1 MNTTGVRARPSDRV
15 DTHQS
20 IARTISLGAGIVLAV
35 DGMMMAGLAAVTPVG
50 LERHLLELLL
60 STGIL
65 VPGVLLARAGAVRHR
80 GLSVRVLLGEIVLAA
95 ALLSLGVAMPAVHA
109 GGVTYAAGVTQFLG
123 VLVALFLGATAL
135 ALSAATRPTPPR
147 FGRISPPA
155 ALRDGV
161 ILITGTILLAIAL
174 TQVALPALRPPRWN
188 WVSFLGIT
196 VPGMLLLIA
205 REAVRQV
212 IRGTATGPRRTACR
226 VASELLLVCGLTVM
240 LYGSGANLILGRNGY
255 STGIRGNAAGL
266 VVWGLAAAFLT
277 LGRRVLTA
285 TTVAALRPGVRILLD
300 RLMFVVA
307 AAALILGE
315 RSMMMGRDPVV
326 VFGGALPAASPILLG
341 AALVLVAGR
350 TGALTSPG
358 S

>member
-1 MNTTGVRARPSDRV
+1 
-15 DTHQS
+15 
-20 IARTISLGAGIVLAV
+20 
-35 DGMMMAGLAAVTPVG
+35 
-50 LERHLLELLL
+50 
-60 STGIL
+60 
-65 VPGVLLARAGAVRHR
+65 
-80 GLSVRVLLGEIVLAA
+80 
-95 ALLSLGVAMPAVHA
+95 MPAVQA
-109 GGVTYAAGVTQFLG
+109 GGVPYAAGVSQFLG
-123 VLVALFLGATAL
+123 VLLALFLGATAL

-147 FGRISPPA
+147 FGQISPPA

-188 WVSFLGIT
+188 WISFLGIT

-212 IRGTATGPRRTACR
+212 TRGTGTGPRRAACR

-266 VVWGLAAAFLT
+266 VLWGLAAAFLT
-277 LGRRVLTA
+277 LGRRVLAA
-285 TTVAALRPGVRILLD
+285 TTVAALRPRVRILLD

-315 RSMMMGRDPVV
+315 RSMVMGRDPVV
-326 VFGGALPAASPILLG
+326 VFGGALPAASPILLS

-350 TGALTSPG
+350 TGALTSPA